1 MLKSFSILKRNGAH
15 LVRKRTLE
23 KNKDYPFS
31 RFQCFE
37 HAKTFC
43 IMSSFEHVKFPINE
57 KYSKRIYDNPN
68 YYVSYV
74 ILQTYKNTILRSV
87 HSLGWLL

>member
-1 MLKSFSILKRNGAH
+1 MLKSFSILKKNGAH
-15 LVRKRTLE
+15 LVRKRTFE

-43 IMSSFEHVKFPINE
+43 IMSSFEHVKLCLNE
-57 KYSKRIYDNPN
+57 
-68 YYVSYV
+68 
-74 ILQTYKNTILRSV
+74 
-87 HSLGWLL
+87 SLNNKHEF